1 LSHLAL
7 IHRAVA
13 ALRDKDVS
21 MSAMSNSNWSR
32 RSLFRAAAGMTAA
45 GTLAA
50 CGSNNG
56 RGGSGGSGTTLT
68 QYFHAYGEEG
78 TEQAIK
84 RYAKAYKDANVVTQ
98 WITSNDFENK
108 LFTTLL
114 TKNAPDVFEFHPQ
127 IQMVKSGQVA
137 DLTDIIEPV
146 KDDFNPA
153 DIASHTVDGKI
164 YGVRMIDD
172 PQFFFY
178 RPSLL
183 EKAGVKVPE
192 TLDELIEAAAKLTTG
207 KVKGLFLGNDLHA
220 VINPMIW
227 SAGADTLDAKNQIAY
242 HTPGV
247 VEGLKKMRTLFAS
260 GDLLLDAPADFWDP
274 SALNQGLCAIQF
286 CGMWAM
292 PQFQKTLGDDIG
304 IFPFPK
310 VTDAGK
316 PSVYNGGWSMF
327 VNAKGD
333 NVEAAKEYVKW
344 LWIDQKQYQEDWAT
358 SYGFHIPPRTS
369 IAQSASK
376 LKSGLPSEGVKLF
389 NEFGHFDNIGW
400 TQAMITAME
409 DVFADCVRKGGDPEK
424 ALDKADTSV
433 TRELKKLFG

>member
-1 LSHLAL
+1 
-7 IHRAVA
+7 
-13 ALRDKDVS
+13 

-32 RSLFRAAAGMTAA
+32 RSLFRAAAGMAAA

-56 RGGSGGSGTTLT
+56 RGGGGSGKGLT
-68 QYFHAYGEEG
+68 QMFHAYGEAG

-84 RYAKAYKDANVVTQ
+84 RYAAAYKKADVTTQ
-98 WITSNDFENK
+98 WITSADYETK
-108 LFTTLL
+108 LFATLL
-114 TKNAPDVFEFHPQ
+114 TKSAPDLFEFHPQ

-137 DLTDIIEPV
+137 DLTDIIDPV
-146 KDDFNPA
+146 KSDFNPA

-172 PQFFFY
+172 PQFFYY
-178 RPSLL
+178 RPSLF

-192 TLDELIEAAAKLTTG
+192 TFDELMEAAAKLTTG
-207 KVKGLFLGNDLHA
+207 KVKGLYVGNDLHA
-220 VINPMIW
+220 IVNPLIW
-227 SAGADTLDAKNQIAY
+227 SAGADTLDDKNEIAY

-247 VEGLKKMRTLFAS
+247 IEGLKKMRTLFTS
-260 GDLLLDAPADFWDP
+260 GHLLLGAPTDYWDP
-274 SALNQGLCAIQF
+274 SSLSQGLCAIQF
-286 CGMWAM
+286 CGLWAM
-292 PQFQKTLGDDIG
+292 PQFQKALGVDLG

-316 PSVYNGGWSMF
+316 QSVVNGGWSMF

-344 LWIDQKQYQEDWAT
+344 LWIDQKGYQEDWAT

-369 IAQSASK
+369 IAASATK
-376 LKSGLPSEGVKLF
+376 LKTGLPAESVKLF
-389 NEFGHFDNIGW
+389 NDFGHFDNIGW
-400 TQAMITAME
+400 TQAMIQATW
-409 DVFADCVRKGGDPEK
+409 DVMANCVRKSGDPEK
-424 ALDKADTSV
+424 ALDECDKAV
-433 TRELKKLFG
+433 NRELKKLFG